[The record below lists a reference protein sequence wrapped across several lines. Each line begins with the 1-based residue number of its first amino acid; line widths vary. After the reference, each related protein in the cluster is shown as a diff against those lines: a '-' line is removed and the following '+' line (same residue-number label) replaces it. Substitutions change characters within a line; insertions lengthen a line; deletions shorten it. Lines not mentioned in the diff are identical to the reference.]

1 MPTALRLL
9 GTALLVATVTC
20 SNPNALA
27 LASISNVEDTITISA
42 LTGTPLQAPSAYS
55 IGANQAVRT
64 DQTSSFDFLYDVQE
78 PSKQSVFVPLA
89 MLGLVP
95 SGSLKPGILP
105 AALPFDAI
113 ASAALNGYI
122 TDDTVHVSV
131 GDRFV
136 VRSRAICSTLGV
148 PIYGKIVIDAI
159 DSAART
165 ITFRTLINNN
175 CGYRGLLPGIPTN

>member
-1 MPTALRLL
+1 MPTTLRRL
-9 GTALLVATVTC
+9 GIVLLVATATC
-20 SNPNALA
+20 SDPNALA
-27 LASISNVEDTITISA
+27 LASISNVEDTVTVSA

-55 IGANQAVRT
+55 ISANQAVRT
-64 DQTSSFDFLYDVQE
+64 DQTSAFDFLYDVQE
-78 PSKQSVFVPLA
+78 PSQQSVFVPLA

-95 SGSLKPGILP
+95 SGSLTPGILP
-105 AALPFDAI
+105 TALSFDAI
-113 ASAALNGYI
+113 TSADLNGYI
-122 TDDTVHVSV
+122 TDATVHVSV
-131 GDRFV
+131 GDRFM
-136 VRSRAICSTLGV
+136 VRSRAICSSLGV